1 MGQMENMALFV
12 RIVEAGGIGKAAAQ
26 LDIAK
31 SAVSRRLVELEQQLD
46 TQLLSRTT
54 RQSHLTDAGRIYY
67 QKALTI
73 LNDVAELNAQT
84 SGIST
89 NIEGTLRLTAPL
101 SFGLT
106 HLAPILD
113 EFSQLHDNLC
123 IDIDFSDRHVDL
135 VEEGYELAIRISDL
149 KDSTLKAKRLTTIR
163 HCLCASPEY
172 LKQYGQPKNL
182 AQLTQHR
189 LLQYTQNG
197 HNKLHIKDPQHKHH
211 QLDVSTKI
219 KANNG
224 DFLKISAINGQGI
237 VALPLFIVHQAITS
251 GQLVAILTDHQLPNL
266 HAYAVYPQ
274 TRFLSHRCR
283 LLIDFIS
290 EKFAQKPL
298 WHDLKS
304 NIENDESAH

>member
-12 RIVEAGGIGKAAAQ
+12 RIVESGGIGKAAAQ

-31 SAVSRRLVELEQQLD
+31 SAVSRRLVELEKQLD

-84 SGIST
+84 SGITT
-89 NIEGTLRLTAPL
+89 NIEGTLKLTAPL

-106 HLAPILD
+106 HLAPIID
-113 EFSQLHDNLC
+113 EFSQLHTNLC

-135 VEEGYELAIRISDL
+135 VEEGYELAIRISNL
-149 KDSTLKAKRLTTIR
+149 KDSTLKAKRLTSIR
-163 HCLCASPEY
+163 HFLCASPDY
-172 LKQYGQPKNL
+172 LKQHGQPINIE
-182 AQLTQHR
+182 QLSQHR
-189 LLQYTQNG
+189 LLQYTQND
-197 HNKLHIKDPQHKHH
+197 HHKLHITDPRQKQH
-211 QLDVSTKI
+211 QLDVNAQI

-224 DFLKISAINGQGI
+224 DFLKMSAINGQGI
-237 VALPLFIVHQAITS
+237 VALPLFIIHQAITE
-251 GQLVAILTDHQLPNL
+251 GQLVPILTDHQLPIL

-274 TRFLSHRCR
+274 TRFLSQRCR

-290 EKFAQKPL
+290 DKFSQKPL
-298 WHDLKS
+298 WDSLQ
-304 NIENDESAH
+304 